1 MIIYISTPDLRETS
15 HVLVP
20 TSLVKLAA
28 SSPLIELIA
37 SPSRTCKS
45 YVKIVVMVRTMTM
58 TMVIIIII
66 IIIILLRIV
75 MIMNHDVL
83 QTNLATETEEIL
95 YQTLSLAARV
105 HSADLETR

>member
-1 MIIYISTPDLRETS
+1 MMIYISTPDLRETS

-45 YVKIVVMVRTMTM
+45 YVKIVVMVRTTTM
-58 TMVIIIII
+58 TIII
-66 IIIILLRIV
+66 IIIILCIV
-75 MIMNHDVL
+75 IHDVL
-83 QTNLATETEEIL
+83 QTNLTTEKEEIL
-95 YQTLSLAARV
+95 HQTLSLAARV

>member
-1 MIIYISTPDLRETS
+1 MY
-15 HVLVP
+15 VLVP

-45 YVKIVVMVRTMTM
+45 YVKIVVMVRATMTI
-58 TMVIIIII
+58 VIIIII